1 MKVTDQ
7 KTYDKYIGWLD
18 KGQKFEIFFSL
29 AILLPGFPDD
39 LLCMIA
45 GLTSMSTKKFMIIN
59 ILCKPIGLFFYSY
72 GIKGLLGILGQF
84 F

>member
-1 MKVTDQ
+1 MINILDGLIKV
-7 KTYDKYIGWLD
+7 KNLKS
-18 KGQKFEIFFSL
+18 FFSL

-45 GLTSMSTKKFMIIN
+45 GLTSMSTRKFMMIN

-72 GIKGLLGILGQF
+72 GIKELLGILGQF